1 MNKIKHYTSFS
12 IFFLLLPCIL
22 FAQNYPDQQY
32 VIRTDS
38 IFTNIET
45 NQGIVLSTDGK
56 SIMLQEG
63 INDGYV
69 ILKPQYSQSPFN
81 EGLPSWNGSAPN
93 SYSSFKVQMRF
104 PYNGGWSP
112 WLTVGF
118 WKSNIW
124 GSYGTLTYGGG
135 YIDYDNVKLNS
146 YQSAW
151 QFKIIM
157 TRTSSDK
164 ESPTI
169 NKLSFF
175 ISDSRTTNSV
185 NLTSIVNDNPEAI
198 FIPTQFVYQ
207 YGVDPVIGP
216 DICSPTSVS
225 MILKSYNIEVDPY
238 QFAVATRDPY
248 FNMFGMWPR
257 VVQNASEYG
266 LDGAVTRY
274 RSWSEVR
281 DVLANGGRISMS
293 VGSPLYPVGHLLMIA
308 GFTSDGKPIVH
319 DSAKPN
325 GYSYVYNKTSLS
337 QSWFVKG
344 GVAYTFYLTDSA
356 TVSVENSN
364 ENMIADD
371 YILYQNYPNPFNPST
386 TISFSIP
393 QAGQTKI
400 SVYDMLGT
408 EVEILVNQYLEAGL
422 HQTQFNAKNLASG
435 IYIYR
440 IESGNF
446 TQAKRMILLK

>member
-1 MNKIKHYTSFS
+1 MSNKKLYKLLLS
-12 IFFLLLPCIL
+12 FFLLVPCIL
-22 FAQNYPDQQY
+22 LAQSYPDQQY

-38 IFTNIET
+38 IFANIET
-45 NQGIVLSTDGK
+45 NQGIVLSPDGK
-56 SIMLQEG
+56 SIMLQDG
-63 INDGYV
+63 VNDGYV

-93 SYSSFKVQMRF
+93 SYSSFKIQMRF

-124 GSYGTLTYGGG
+124 GTYGTLTYGGG

-146 YQSAW
+146 YQSSW

-164 ESPTI
+164 VSPTI

-175 ISDSRTTNSV
+175 VSDSRTTSSV
-185 NLTSIVNDNPEAI
+185 NITNIVNDNPEAI

-248 FNMFGMWPR
+248 FNMFGIWPR
-257 VVQNASEYG
+257 VVQNASEFG

-274 RSWSEVR
+274 RTWSEVR
-281 DVLANGGRISMS
+281 EVLANGGRISMS

-337 QSWFVKG
+337 QSWFIKG
-344 GVAYTFYLTDSA
+344 GVAYTFYLSDSA
-356 TVSVENSN
+356 TVSVEDLKQNP
-364 ENMIADD
+364 IAED
-371 YILYQNYPNPFNPST
+371 YILYQNYPNPFNPNT
-386 TISFSIP
+386 HISFSIP

-408 EVEILVNQYLEAGL
+408 EVEVLLNEYMGAGL
-422 HQTQFNAKNLASG
+422 HQIQFNAKNLSSG